1 MTTPTTNS
9 KESLRLTLE
18 RARREKEALEAR
30 QSKLTDVFMA
40 AELSANTT
48 KTFMDKNN
56 RLNDRIGRLDEEI
69 ARCRKALD
77 ALPFS

>member
-1 MTTPTTNS
+1 
-9 KESLRLTLE
+9 
-18 RARREKEALEAR
+18 
-30 QSKLTDVFMA
+30 VFMA